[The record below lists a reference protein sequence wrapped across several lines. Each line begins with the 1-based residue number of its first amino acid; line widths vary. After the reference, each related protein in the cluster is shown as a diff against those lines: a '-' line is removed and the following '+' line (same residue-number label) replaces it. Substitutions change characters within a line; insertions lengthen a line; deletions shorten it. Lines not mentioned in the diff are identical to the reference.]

1 MPGIREWLSSHGLS
15 DYADRFAENRIDLSV
30 LPDLTDDDL
39 KELGVFLGDRR
50 RILRLIAELAPKSQ
64 VPNVPAPRR
73 SDEAERRQV
82 TVMFA
87 DLVGS
92 TALSIGMDPED
103 LRDVFAAYS
112 TCAEATVS
120 KFGGNVAQ
128 YMGDGILVYFGYP
141 HAHEDDAERAVRAG
155 LELIAA
161 VAGLKTCERQQVR
174 VGIATGVVVVGNLTP
189 SIVGETPNLAARLQ
203 SIANPNSVVISEGTR
218 RLLGHLFELEDLGT
232 RDLKG
237 IAAPVQVWEVLR
249 PSSSTSRFEA
259 LHPSGMTTLVG
270 REEEYELLRRRWSKA
285 KEGEG
290 QAVLLSGEAG
300 IGKSHLTVAFTERL
314 KGERFLRIRCFCSP
328 QHTNSALYP
337 VIDHVERSAGFARD
351 DTLQTKLDKLD
362 VVLRQ
367 SWSSAEDSAL
377 FVEMLSL
384 RNDGRYPVLE
394 LAPRQRRQATMDA
407 LVRQVEILSR
417 QGPLL
422 VIFEDAHWSDP
433 TSLELMGRLTGH
445 IASHRVLMV
454 ISFRPEFE
462 APWIEHPHVTAL
474 ALSRLAPR
482 DVDVL
487 IDHIS
492 GNHALPAAV
501 RQDIIERTDGIP
513 LFVEEMTKAVLETES
528 EDEARQTAALIPSLA
543 MAVPASLHASLIARL
558 DRLGGA
564 KELAQIGSA
573 IGREFSHELLAAVA
587 CRSNA
592 KLEMQLDRL
601 VRSGLLLR
609 QGVPPDVH
617 YLFKHSLVQD
627 AAYSLLL
634 REPRR
639 RLHARIAETLESRF
653 GEVAESKPEVL
664 ARHWAEAGAIET
676 AAALWGKAGRRSA
689 HRSALVEAIEQ
700 LRRALDMIATLPS
713 TPALRREEIKL
724 QVELMTPLIHVS
736 GYATP
741 ETKAAEKRA
750 LRLIEQAQA
759 LGEPPEDPLLLFS
772 ALYGSWAANLV
783 AFSGGVMREL
793 AVQFLALAQKQTA
806 VAPPMV
812 MVGHRL
818 MGLTLLHAG
827 EIEEGRAHLDRAV
840 ALYDPVE
847 HLPLATRFG
856 QDVGAASLSW
866 RAISSWLLGYPDD
879 ALADAARALEVARLT
894 RHSGTLIY
902 ILNFS
907 VFPHLSCGD
916 FVTANPLIDEFMAL
930 KDQIGSVFWGG
941 WGTVQRGRVLAL
953 TGKPMEAVESL
964 ASGVAEMRST
974 GTTLWTPLFWSYLAL
989 AQARIGQF
997 GQAWANIQ
1005 DARRA
1010 VETAKEKWS
1019 EAEIVRVAG
1028 EIALHGA
1035 EPNATKAEA
1044 YFASALEI
1052 ARKQK
1057 AKSWELRAAMS
1068 MARLLR
1074 SQGRPQRAQAL
1085 LAPVYGW
1092 FTQGFDTLDLREA
1105 KLLLE
1110 AMTHDQQ
1117 VDAASTL

>member
-1 MPGIREWLSSHGLS
+1 M
-15 DYADRFAENRIDLSV
+15 
-30 LPDLTDDDL
+30 
-39 KELGVFLGDRR
+39 
-50 RILRLIAELAPKSQ
+50 
-64 VPNVPAPRR
+64 
-73 SDEAERRQV
+73 
-82 TVMFA
+82 
-87 DLVGS
+87 
-92 TALSIGMDPED
+92 
-103 LRDVFAAYS
+103 
-112 TCAEATVS
+112 
-120 KFGGNVAQ
+120 
-128 YMGDGILVYFGYP
+128 
-141 HAHEDDAERAVRAG
+141 
-155 LELIAA
+155 
-161 VAGLKTCERQQVR
+161 
-174 VGIATGVVVVGNLTP
+174 
-189 SIVGETPNLAARLQ
+189 
-203 SIANPNSVVISEGTR
+203 
-218 RLLGHLFELEDLGT
+218 
-232 RDLKG
+232 
-237 IAAPVQVWEVLR
+237 
-249 PSSSTSRFEA
+249 
-259 LHPSGMTTLVG
+259 
-270 REEEYELLRRRWSKA
+270 
-285 KEGEG
+285 
-290 QAVLLSGEAG
+290 
-300 IGKSHLTVAFTERL
+300 
-314 KGERFLRIRCFCSP
+314 
-328 QHTNSALYP
+328 
-337 VIDHVERSAGFARD
+337 
-351 DTLQTKLDKLD
+351 
-362 VVLRQ
+362 
-367 SWSSAEDSAL
+367 
-377 FVEMLSL
+377 
-384 RNDGRYPVLE
+384 
-394 LAPRQRRQATMDA
+394 
-407 LVRQVEILSR
+407 
-417 QGPLL
+417 
-422 VIFEDAHWSDP
+422 
-433 TSLELMGRLTGH
+433 
-445 IASHRVLMV
+445 
-454 ISFRPEFE
+454 
-462 APWIEHPHVTAL
+462 TAL

-543 MAVPASLHASLIARL
+543 MAVPASLHASLMARL

-587 CRSNA
+587 CRPNA

-750 LRLIEQAQA
+750 LLLIEQAQA

-783 AFSGGVMREL
+783 AFNGGVMREL

-866 RAISSWLLGYPDD
+866 RAISFWLLGYPDD
-879 ALADAARALEVARLT
+879 ALANAARALEVARQT

-916 FVTANPLIDEFMAL
+916 FVTANALIDEFMAL

-974 GTTLWTPLFWSYLAL
+974 GTTLWTPLFLSYLAL
-989 AQARIGQF
+989 AQAKIGQF

-1005 DARRA
+1005 DAKRA
-1010 VETAKEKWS
+1010 VETSKEKWS
-1019 EAEIVRVAG
+1019 EAEIIRVAG

-1110 AMTHDQQ
+1110 AMTHDQP